1 MNEQFAHYATT
12 VPGNGEY
19 SAPIPLHFVHE
30 RSDDE
35 AATPLLLIH
44 GWASTH
50 LEWSRIIKPLAQQ
63 GSKAFHVVAVDL
75 PGFGFSPA
83 ARQPGLGAREMGR
96 AFDALMRQL
105 GYDKYGLVTTDLGW
119 LIGMWMVEDVRDSI
133 IGHFT
138 DFFLVPTSE
147 SDFARQAQN
156 ETTEEENQFMAAAG
170 EWFANHASY
179 ATMMNQKPAAISLAF
194 TDSPVGFA
202 GWLWDLKYGSSD
214 GFAYEY
220 NELITDTMLQWI
232 QPPYPSIEIYSG
244 MNRVSWS

>member
-105 GYDKYGLVTTDLGW
+105 GHDKYGLVTTDLGW

-133 IGHFT
+133 SATLRI
-138 DFFLVPTSE
+138 S
-147 SDFARQAQN
+147 S
-156 ETTEEENQFMAAAG
+156 
-170 EWFANHASY
+170 WFPRASQILHGKLK
-179 ATMMNQKPAAISLAF
+179 MRLPRKKIS
-194 TDSPVGFA
+194 SWQPQVS
-202 GWLWDLKYGSSD
+202 GSRIMHRT
-214 GFAYEY
+214 
-220 NELITDTMLQWI
+220 L
-232 QPPYPSIEIYSG
+232 
-244 MNRVSWS
+244 R